1 MTPGFVGGPPYV
13 RAHEVEEVMNAQT
26 YEIHAHH
33 VDDHAELVQAAER
46 ERLTTHMAR
55 ARRVERW
62 ARRSARL
69 SAYLSRLARVQ
80 QARLS

>member
-1 MTPGFVGGPPYV
+1 
-13 RAHEVEEVMNAQT
+13 MNAQT

-33 VDDHAELVQAAER
+33 VDDHAELVRAAER
-46 ERLTTHMAR
+46 ERLATHMAR

-80 QARLS
+80 RARLS

>member
-1 MTPGFVGGPPYV
+1 
-13 RAHEVEEVMNAQT
+13 MNPQT

-46 ERLTTHMAR
+46 ERLTTQMAR
-55 ARRVERW
+55 ARRAERW